1 MQIIKKRREK
11 GRRAENLGVNPH
23 SKGLNFS
30 RSIFSLNLKK
40 FPKNNKI
47 KDNIIGDPQVRIYLF
62 SLGLNWLSIFRG
74 VVFLPQIFWLRG
86 RQIKNSLKFFIMYLL
101 RELGSIFRGLVI
113 PGTMLIFLSLFF
125 LFSFQIF

>member
-47 KDNIIGDPQVRIYLF
+47 KDNIIIKTVNKIKK
-62 SLGLNWLSIFRG
+62 IFMSR
-74 VVFLPQIFWLRG
+74 
-86 RQIKNSLKFFIMYLL
+86 K
-101 RELGSIFRGLVI
+101 
-113 PGTMLIFLSLFF
+113 
-125 LFSFQIF
+125 